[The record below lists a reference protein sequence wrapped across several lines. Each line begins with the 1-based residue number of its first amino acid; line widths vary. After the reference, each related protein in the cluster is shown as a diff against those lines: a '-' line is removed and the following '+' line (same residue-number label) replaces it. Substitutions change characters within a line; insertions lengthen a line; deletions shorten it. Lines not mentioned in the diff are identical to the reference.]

1 MILALI
7 PARFA
12 SKRLPG
18 KPLIKIDNLP
28 LIIHI
33 YKRALMS
40 KKIDKVIV
48 CADDKR
54 IKEIVEHYGGI
65 CELTKKSHKNGT
77 ERIAEISLKYKK
89 KAKLIIDIQCDE
101 IFLNP
106 KHVDKL
112 ISFHLKN
119 KEFDI
124 IVPNCRI
131 SKNDAKNINTVKI
144 IAGSHKKIVYMTRSM
159 APSFF
164 RSKIKFDYRK
174 HLDFISFRPTS
185 LHKYVKL
192 KKSINENNEGIELNR
207 AIDNNFKLGTYEVK
221 TNAFSINTNKDLA
234 KAKNMIRKCK
244 IRKKY

>member
-1 MILALI
+1 MIEEINIYINNLIYLNKMILALI

-54 IKEIVEHYGGI
+54 IKEIVERYGGI

-77 ERIAEISLKYKK
+77 ERIAEVSLKYKK
-89 KAKLIIDIQCDE
+89 KTKLIIDIQCDE

-144 IAGSHKKIVYMTRSM
+144 IAGSNKKIV
-159 APSFF
+159 
-164 RSKIKFDYRK
+164 
-174 HLDFISFRPTS
+174 
-185 LHKYVKL
+185 
-192 KKSINENNEGIELNR
+192 
-207 AIDNNFKLGTYEVK
+207 
-221 TNAFSINTNKDLA
+221 
-234 KAKNMIRKCK
+234 
-244 IRKKY
+244 

>member
-1 MILALI
+1 M
-7 PARFA
+7 
-12 SKRLPG
+12 
-18 KPLIKIDNLP
+18 
-28 LIIHI
+28 
-33 YKRALMS
+33 
-40 KKIDKVIV
+40 
-48 CADDKR
+48 
-54 IKEIVEHYGGI
+54 
-65 CELTKKSHKNGT
+65 
-77 ERIAEISLKYKK
+77 
-89 KAKLIIDIQCDE
+89 IIDIQCDE

-144 IAGSHKKIVYMTRSM
+144 ITGSNKKIVYMTRSM

-164 RSKIKFDYRK
+164 RSKIKLDYRK
-174 HLDFISFRPTS
+174 HLDFISFKPRS
-185 LHKYVKL
+185 LHKYVKI
-192 KKSINENNEGIELNR
+192 KKSINENNEGVELNR

-221 TNAFSINTNKDLA
+221 TNAFSINTNKDLS
-234 KAKNMIRKCK
+234 KAKKMIGKCK

>member
-54 IKEIVEHYGGI
+54 IKRIIENYGGI
-65 CELTKKSHKNGT
+65 CELTGKSHRNGT

-89 KAKLIIDIQCDE
+89 KTKLIIDIQCDE

-112 ISFHLKN
+112 IAFHLNN
-119 KEFDI
+119 KKFDI
-124 IVPNCRI
+124 VVPNSKI
-131 SKNDAKNINTVKI
+131 SKNDATNINTVKI
-144 IAGSHKKIVYMTRSM
+144 IPGSKNKIAYMTRSI

-164 RSKIKFDYRK
+164 RNKKKANYRK
-174 HLDFISFRPTS
+174 HLDFISFKPES
-185 LHKYVKL
+185 LHKYVKM
-192 KKSINENNEGIELNR
+192 KKSINEINEGIELNR
-207 AIDNNFKLGTYEVK
+207 AIDGNFNLGTFEIK
-221 TNAFSINTNKDLA
+221 TDAFSINTNKDLI
-234 KAKNMIRKCK
+234 KAKKMIGKCK

>member
-1 MILALI
+1 
-7 PARFA
+7 
-12 SKRLPG
+12 
-18 KPLIKIDNLP
+18 
-28 LIIHI
+28 
-33 YKRALMS
+33 
-40 KKIDKVIV
+40 
-48 CADDKR
+48 
-54 IKEIVEHYGGI
+54 
-65 CELTKKSHKNGT
+65 
-77 ERIAEISLKYKK
+77 
-89 KAKLIIDIQCDE
+89 
-101 IFLNP
+101 
-106 KHVDKL
+106 
-112 ISFHLKN
+112 
-119 KEFDI
+119 
-124 IVPNCRI
+124 
-131 SKNDAKNINTVKI
+131 
-144 IAGSHKKIVYMTRSM
+144 MTRSM